1 MTEAA
6 NLTFEERIAQKK
18 KSGYDTIKSKEDV
31 LVRKEAAEKLKNKP
45 KQHKNTK
52 KMPKERYSKLPV
64 SVLRPLNLQ
73 SDKPAQVRRDPRFDN
88 LSGSLNEGLF
98 RESYAFV
105 KEIQTERV
113 GALKDMI
120 LLAKKDKESDKLRQL
135 RGMLGEER
143 DRMHKSEQRKKDKQI
158 LKDIKETNKDRVQH
172 GQDPVFYKKRKIY
185 YLIVDIGEL
194 KEFRHKERFERLEK
208 EGKLDEFIKTRQEEN
223 DKKRVRR

>member
-120 LLAKKDKESDKLRQL
+120 VLAKKDKESDKLRQL

-194 KEFRHKERFERLEK
+194 KEFRHKDRFERLEK

>member
-194 KEFRHKERFERLEK
+194 KEFRHKDRFERLEK

>member
-113 GALKDMI
+113 GTLKDMI
-120 LLAKKDKESDKLRQL
+120 LVAKKDKDSDKLRQL

-194 KEFRHKERFERLEK
+194 KEFRHKDRFERLEK